1 MDLEVLKIAENTI
14 NYKSVKNYS
23 HKLKHKNSICGD
35 EIEITLK
42 IKNRKVLDFGY
53 QTKSCIYCQASASLL
68 SRKLKNKKINE
79 ISEFLSA
86 ANSLF
91 QDNSKIIP
99 KYWKSFNIIFKK
111 QNISRKEC
119 LLLPVNALMRI
130 IKKNDR

>member
-1 MDLEVLKIAENTI
+1 MDLEVLKIAENTT

-23 HKLKHKNSICGD
+23 HRLNHKNSICGD

-42 IKNRKVLDFGY
+42 IKNEKLLDFGY

-68 SRKLKNKKINE
+68 SRKSKNKKINE
-79 ISEFLSA
+79 INEFLSS

-91 QDNSKIIP
+91 QDNSKTIP
-99 KYWKSFNIIFKK
+99 KHWKSFNMIFKK

-119 LLLPVNALMRI
+119 LLLPVNALMKI
-130 IKKNDR
+130 IKKND

>member
-14 NYKSVKNYS
+14 NYKSVENYS

-68 SRKLKNKKINE
+68 SRKSKNKKINE
-79 ISEFLSA
+79 INEFLDT
-86 ANSLF
+86 ANFLF
-91 QDNSKIIP
+91 QDNSKTIP
-99 KYWKSFNIIFKK
+99 KHWRSFNTIFKK
-111 QNISRKEC
+111 KNLSRKEC
-119 LLLPVNALMRI
+119 LLLPINALMRI
-130 IKKNDR
+130 IKK